1 MWMIAVVALAAIVF
15 YAYSIRNSI
24 KIAPKA
30 GCGSCPKNNENPQ
43 AANS

>member
-1 MWMIAVVALAAIVF
+1 MIGLVLLVTVVL

-24 KIAPKA
+24 KVAPKA

-43 AANS
+43 AANG

>member
-1 MWMIAVVALAAIVF
+1 MWMLGLAILAAVVL

-24 KIAPKA
+24 KVAPKA

-43 AANS
+43 EANA